1 MKKRV
6 NCIFLL
12 PPELTGRDYDT
23 CRIFGECVEARGI
36 VDRCVGRTPHTPI
49 SRKALAEAIEIRR
62 AEREKNS
69 PLTPQSEI

>member
-6 NCIFLL
+6 NCMFLL
-12 PPELTGRDYDT
+12 PTELTGYGHDV
-23 CRIFGECVEARGI
+23 CQIFGECVEMNRI
-36 VDRCVGRTPHTPI
+36 VDRCVACTKHTPV

-62 AEREKNS
+62 AEREKTS

>member
-6 NCIFLL
+6 NCMFLL
-12 PPELTGRDYDT
+12 PPELTGYGHDV
-23 CRIFGECVEARGI
+23 CGIFGECVEMKM
-36 VDRCVGRTPHTPI
+36 VVNRCVGRTKHTPA
-49 SRKALAEAIEIRR
+49 SRRALTEAIEIRG